1 MSAEGIILA
10 ASNKKSSTLR
20 VVLVVSSI
28 TIITLFFVWT
38 RLQNIRLKREN
49 SRFKQREQEVL
60 LENNRLKLEWARLIS
75 PKRLEDI
82 GREKY
87 NLKRPRPEQVIVLTE
102 PK

>member
-1 MSAEGIILA
+1 LA
-10 ASNKKSSTLR
+10 ANSKKSSTLR
-20 VVLVVSSI
+20 VILAVSTI

-49 SRFKQREQEVL
+49 ARYKAREQEVL

-87 NLKRPRPEQVIVLTE
+87 NLDRPRPEQVIVLSE